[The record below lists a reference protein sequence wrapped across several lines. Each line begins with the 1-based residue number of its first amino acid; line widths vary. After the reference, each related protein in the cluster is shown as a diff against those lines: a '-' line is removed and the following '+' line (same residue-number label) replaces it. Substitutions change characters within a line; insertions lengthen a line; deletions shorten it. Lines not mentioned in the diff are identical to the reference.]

1 MKTLQKYVGVNSED
15 FETLVPTITA
25 ASTRMFKDYQQ
36 YTHPKLKML
45 DALIILSIV
54 SAVIQIVYAY
64 GIVFDRDPF
73 NSYLSGL
80 FCSIGQ
86 FALAGMYPTMS

>member
-1 MKTLQKYVGVNSED
+1 
-15 FETLVPTITA
+15 
-25 ASTRMFKDYQQ
+25 MFKDYQQ

-64 GIVFDRDPF
+64 GNCIRP
-73 NSYLSGL
+73 
-80 FCSIGQ
+80 
-86 FALAGMYPTMS
+86 